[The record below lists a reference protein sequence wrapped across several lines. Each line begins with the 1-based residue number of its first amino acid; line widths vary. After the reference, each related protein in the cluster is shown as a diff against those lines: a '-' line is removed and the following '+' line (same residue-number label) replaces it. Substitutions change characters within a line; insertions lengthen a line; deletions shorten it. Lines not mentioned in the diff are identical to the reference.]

1 MYVYICIH
9 ILFKKK
15 LKKAK
20 LLQGLIDY
28 ANTIQEVGTPTKN
41 EQLSN

>member
-1 MYVYICIH
+1 MYIYIYTYF
-9 ILFKKK
+9 LKNKFKQ
-15 LKKAK
+15 AN